1 MAIGRE
7 ALLRAEERLR
17 SAWRGR
23 PTTCKESA
31 VGAASAVQTSPA
43 STSTETSTE

>member
-7 ALLRAEERLR
+7 ALLRAEEERLR

-23 PTTCKESA
+23 PKESA